1 MFIKPCVWCIEKNGK
16 TMVLVRP
23 SIKDCHPVACNM
35 AASGRFLQ
43 WWMCCAMGGRWG
55 RCDNLGPL
63 GRRVLSHSG
72 AQMYMWGS
80 AELQNSKYFPLIHQN
95 KTVHVREYLCT
106 CSLLA
111 LDCIDSF
118 FTIFVSVFSLQS
130 CLRFTVRVC
139 WTDMKELC
147 LCKSKGPLYKQHVAS
162 STSSTLSMDHHRS
175 WQIMITGQRVY
186 FQHWQRN
193 CSIPSVVPPSPSH
206 QSYSNVQHSSLLHQ
220 TPSIFIFRYCQKDG
234 FYP

>member
-16 TMVLVRP
+16 TVVLVRP

-63 GRRVLSHSG
+63 GRWVLSHSG

-111 LDCIDSF
+111 LDWIDSF
-118 FTIFVSVFSLQS
+118 YHFFFSIFASELSPIYSQS
-130 CLRFTVRVC
+130 MLDGHERALSMQKQAR
-139 WTDMKELC
+139 D
-147 LCKSKGPLYKQHVAS
+147 LYIS
-162 STSSTLSMDHHRS
+162 STWHRQHHQRCLWIITDHDRS
-175 WQIMITGQRVY
+175 W
-186 FQHWQRN
+186 
-193 CSIPSVVPPSPSH
+193 
-206 QSYSNVQHSSLLHQ
+206 
-220 TPSIFIFRYCQKDG
+220 
-234 FYP
+234 